1 MTASLDPTPQQR
13 LADSR
18 LAIVNYMRRDSGD
31 DDGDG
36 GDADS
41 GDGNGGDGASAAA
54 AGSAHG
60 LAGGGTSR
68 SGSGSGSGSRAAGY
82 AVWKTLKR
90 ATLTWWRH
98 HPAHMALDVAVGV
111 SKPVLYKYAEEKPL
125 QLLAAAAA
133 VGAAA
138 VLVRPWRLMS
148 ITGLLLATLK
158 SSGLSSTLLSLI
170 TPQRESSKP
179 SKDVK
184 KTG

>member
-13 LADSR
+13 LVDSR

-68 SGSGSGSGSRAAGY
+68 SGSGSGSRAAGY

-158 SSGLSSTLLSLI
+158 SPGLSSTLLSLI

>member
-41 GDGNGGDGASAAA
+41 SDGNGGDGASAAA

-68 SGSGSGSGSRAAGY
+68 SGSGSGSRAAGY

-133 VGAAA
+133 VGATA